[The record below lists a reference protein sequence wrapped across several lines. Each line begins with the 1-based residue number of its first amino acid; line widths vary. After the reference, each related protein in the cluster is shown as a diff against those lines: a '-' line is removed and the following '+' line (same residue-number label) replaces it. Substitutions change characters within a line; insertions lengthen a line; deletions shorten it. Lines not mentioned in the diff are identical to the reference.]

1 VYSYPILDI
10 LFRYFRF
17 LAPKDLKIIW
27 LSNLLTLSVPDEGH
41 SRKVSCSFIRYLC
54 VYYLG
59 LLHLHILCSFFCK
72 RNNKA
77 FPIIIYNIITYFVVD
92 FIAHCVIPTGR
103 IICNKLKFC
112 PYVAFR
118 PYPNSENFFL
128 FNEYLIKKKFQLTE
142 KK

>member
-1 VYSYPILDI
+1 MYPYPILDI
-10 LFRYFRF
+10 LFRPFDL
-17 LAPKDLKIIW
+17 LAPKDFQIIW
-27 LSNLLTLSVPDEGH
+27 LSNVLTLRDESH

-118 PYPNSENFFL
+118 AYPNSEPLL
-128 FNEYLIKKKFQLTE
+128 FNEYLIKKGSN
-142 KK
+142 

>member
-1 VYSYPILDI
+1 MYSYPILDI
-10 LFRYFRF
+10 LFRYFSF

-54 VYYLG
+54 FYYFG
-59 LLHLHILCSFFCK
+59 LLHLHLLCSYFCK

-92 FIAHCVIPTGR
+92 LIAHCVLITGR

-118 PYPNSENFFL
+118 PYPNSENFL
-128 FNEYLIKKKFQLTE
+128 FNEYLIKKSPN
-142 KK
+142 